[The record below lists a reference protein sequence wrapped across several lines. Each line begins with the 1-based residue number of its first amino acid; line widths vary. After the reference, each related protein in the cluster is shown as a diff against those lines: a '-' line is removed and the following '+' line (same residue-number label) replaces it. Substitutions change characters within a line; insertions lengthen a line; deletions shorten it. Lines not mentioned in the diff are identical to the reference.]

1 MWTQHPDTLQRLEAT
16 SSTQSIDTRVRM
28 NMDDNE
34 TLLTIGNEA
43 AIFGDFTTL
52 IEGCLIP
59 FISVLGL
66 IGNSLSIMVLQSS
79 VLDMKVRNT
88 HTDFTYFMC
97 VF

>member
-1 MWTQHPDTLQRLEAT
+1 
-16 SSTQSIDTRVRM
+16 M

-34 TLLTIGNEA
+34 TLLIIGNEA
-43 AIFGDFTTL
+43 AIFGVDYTTL

-88 HTDFTYFMC
+88 HTDFTYFMY

>member
-1 MWTQHPDTLQRLEAT
+1 
-16 SSTQSIDTRVRM
+16 M

-34 TLLTIGNEA
+34 TLLIIGNEA
-43 AIFGDFTTL
+43 TIFVDYTTL

-88 HTDFTYFMC
+88 HTDFTYFMY

>member
-1 MWTQHPDTLQRLEAT
+1 
-16 SSTQSIDTRVRM
+16 M

-34 TLLTIGNEA
+34 TLLIIGNEA
-43 AIFGDFTTL
+43 TIFVVDYTTL

-88 HTDFTYFMC
+88 HTDFTYFMY